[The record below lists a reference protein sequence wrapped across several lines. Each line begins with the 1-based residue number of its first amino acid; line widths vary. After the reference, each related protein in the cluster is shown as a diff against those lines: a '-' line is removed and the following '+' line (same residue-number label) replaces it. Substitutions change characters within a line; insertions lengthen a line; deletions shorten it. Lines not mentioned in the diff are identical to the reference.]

1 MLEYTTNMK
10 VSIVI
15 PAYNEEGYLRETLKA
30 ALAQDYPD
38 IEILVIDNNSNDRTA
53 EVASEFPNVRL
64 LHEPQQGILFAR
76 ECGRR
81 AATGDIIV
89 SMDADCLPTPSW
101 VSNAVKYFDD
111 PKVVAV
117 SGPYDLFDAPP
128 FFHWTHL
135 YSQKLIFP
143 IMTRTLYALF
153 GRGVIAM
160 GGNTFARASALD
172 AINGYNLNLKFYAED
187 MDTANRLAQIG
198 RVVYHNDISIRTS
211 ARRYLKHG
219 ILRIQG
225 KYLLNYI
232 WISLFHRPFRNEFGE

>member
-1 MLEYTTNMK
+1 MK

-15 PAYNEEGYLRETLKA
+15 PAYNEEAYLERTLEA
-30 ALAQDYPD
+30 ARAQTYPD
-38 IEILVIDNNSNDRTA
+38 IEIIVVDNNSTDQTQD
-53 EVASEFPNVRL
+53 VARRFPAVRIVD
-64 LHEPQQGILFAR
+64 EPRQGILYAR

-89 SMDADCLPTPSW
+89 SMDADCLPHPAWVADAVRYFSDPS
-101 VSNAVKYFDD
+101 
-111 PKVVAV
+111 VVAV

-128 FFHWTHL
+128 FFHWSHL

-143 IMTRTLYALF
+143 VLTRVFYALF

-160 GGNTFARASALD
+160 GGNTFARASALA
-172 AINGYNLNLKFYAED
+172 AISGYDTRIKFYAED
-187 MDTANRLAQIG
+187 MDTANRLATIG
-198 RVVYHNDISIRTS
+198 RVIYHNDIVMRTS

-219 ILRIQG
+219 IMKIQG

-232 WISLFHRPFRNEFGE
+232 WVVLFKRPYRNEFAE